1 MQMIY
6 STGGLI
12 SKIYK
17 ELLQLIKK
25 KANNGQV
32 EKQAEGGRS
41 MRKTGE
47 EDKGAHASSYKRS
60 ELQA

>member
-1 MQMIY
+1 MIC

-47 EDKGAHASSYKRS
+47 IGKGD
-60 ELQA
+60 